1 VPPSSSA
8 SPDPDGRLLVVSGPS
23 GVGKSSVVH
32 GVLARTGARFS
43 VSVTTRAPRVG
54 EREGIEYHF
63 VDDET
68 FDRLLEEGALLEWA
82 EYGGHRYGT
91 LRAEVDDRLAAGE
104 DVVLDIENEGAR
116 QIRELRPDAIL
127 VFLLPPSRED
137 LEERLRARG
146 DTDPEDVARR
156 LAVADRQIAEASEIY
171 DHLVVNADL
180 GHAIAQVVSILERA
194 GRDQQA

>member
-1 VPPSSSA
+1 MPPSSSA

>member
-1 VPPSSSA
+1 
-8 SPDPDGRLLVVSGPS
+8 
-23 GVGKSSVVH
+23 VGKSSVVH